1 MSTEREYV
9 EIYALFAPELR
20 TRTKRA
26 GYVLSGTGVTGLL
39 LLFFGVVSHRVL
51 LAAMGAGF
59 LLISVTMALKARPM
73 AHPRMLV
80 LRGRVVE
87 LKEGSSESGGEVVIE
102 LSLVKRLRP
111 DGMMRALP
119 IERARQ
125 KLGIADS
132 VYEELSQNRASW
144 GEVELLAG
152 NDSFVVASL
161 ADARRRLDGRAGGS
175 DRR

>member
-1 MSTEREYV
+1 MTPSTQRDYL
-9 EIYALFAPELR
+9 EIYALYAPELR

-26 GYVLSGTGVTGLL
+26 GYVLSGSGMFGLL
-39 LLFFGVVSHRVL
+39 FLLLGVVTHRPL
-51 LAAMGAGF
+51 LAAIGAGF

-80 LRGRVVE
+80 LRGRIVSLE
-87 LKEGSSESGGEVVIE
+87 EGTSESGAEVVIE
-102 LSLVKRLRP
+102 LSSVKRLRP

-119 IERARQ
+119 IGRARQ

-132 VYEELSQNRASW
+132 VYAELRASQG

-152 NDSFVVASL
+152 NDSFVVASV
-161 ADARRRLDGRAGGS
+161 ADARRRLAS
-175 DRR
+175 A

>member
-1 MSTEREYV
+1 MSTQREYV
-9 EIYALFAPELR
+9 EIYALYAPELR

-26 GYVLSGTGVTGLL
+26 GYVLSGTGVAGLV
-39 LLFFGVVSHRVL
+39 LLFLGIVSHRVL

-80 LRGRVVE
+80 LRGRVLE
-87 LKEGSSESGGEVVIE
+87 LEEGSSESGAEVVIE
-102 LSLVKRLRP
+102 LSSVKRLRP

-132 VYEELSQNRASW
+132 VYDELRARHG

-161 ADARRRLDGRAGGS
+161 EGARRRLDGRMGGF
-175 DRR
+175 DQR

>member
-1 MSTEREYV
+1 MSRQREYV
-9 EIYALFAPELR
+9 EIYALYAPELR

-26 GYVLSGTGVTGLL
+26 GCVLSATGSVGAFLL
-39 LLFFGVVSHRVL
+39 LGGIVGGRPL

-59 LLISVTMALKARPM
+59 LLISATMALKARPM

-80 LRGRVVE
+80 MRGRVVGLE
-87 LKEGSSESGGEVVIE
+87 ESTSESGAEVVIE
-102 LSLVKRLRP
+102 LSSVKRLRP

-132 VYEELSQNRASW
+132 VYEELRASGG
-144 GEVELLAG
+144 GEVELVAG
-152 NDSFVVASL
+152 NDSFVVATL
-161 ADARRRLDGRAGGS
+161 ETARRRLSGA
-175 DRR
+175 